1 MAPRH
6 RHQIIPT
13 SSLVISYL
21 VSQSQA
27 AFVNDFSA
35 YPVNSRPC
43 MNRAAAASGCAG
55 NTVTEMN
62 TCLCGNGGDF
72 VTATA
77 KCVEKEAKD
86 ELDHVYGMLLA
97 SCTDSKTPLAVS
109 QAHFLDPEEEEEEED
124 DDKASSTSSID
135 GVSSISSISTIG
147 ISDGSSIGGSSST
160 TFATSITTP
169 PSVATSA
176 QAQAPITSTS
186 MTTYESVAPGGVT
199 ITVTRGIEV
208 VPTGTISS
216 GRQGSNGDTSTSG
229 DDDRPGGGMLAAGIA
244 GGFAV
249 AIGALAFLCYRR
261 RKQRKERKGQVG
273 AGGKFASLSSATS
286 LTTMTASPPQGQAA
300 AAAAAA
306 TTAYHGANDL
316 RPDTANSMQMAVGT
330 VAWGRQQQQQQ
341 QQQHQQHQ
349 QQHYQYGPPQ
359 SPQHWQENNSP
370 NQYGQPAGAWPS
382 PVTNTDGT
390 NGSRGVSPLS
400 QYPTHASRGYESP
413 PAQNPTWNAHEVPA
427 DVPAPHPSHH
437 PSNHT
442 YAPVF
447 ELPGDETQAVEA
459 DSTPIGPAQPIRPPS
474 RSIQSTP
481 AHMPAHPAPAQPA
494 AAHHGMMP
502 HRQID
507 DALQI
512 SQVELPPPR
521 YWGPSSGSEWVSEDK
536 KFG

>member
-6 RHQIIPT
+6 RHRTIPT

-35 YPVNSRPC
+35 YPVNARSC
-43 MNRAAAASGCAG
+43 MNTAAAASGCAG

-62 TCLCGNGGDF
+62 TCLCGNGGNF
-72 VTATA
+72 VMATA

-86 ELDHVYGMLLA
+86 ELDDVYEMLLT

-109 QAHFLDPEEEEEEED
+109 QAQFLDPEEEDD
-124 DDKASSTSSID
+124 DDKASSTSSIN
-135 GVSSISSISTIG
+135 GVSSISNSA
-147 ISDGSSIGGSSST
+147 GGSSST

-169 PSVATSA
+169 PNVATSA
-176 QAQAPITSTS
+176 RAQASITSTS

-208 VPTGTISS
+208 VPTGTVSS
-216 GRQGSNGDTSTSG
+216 GQQGSNGDTSTSG
-229 DDDRPGGGMLAAGIA
+229 DDDGPGRGVLAAGIA

-249 AIGALAFLCYRR
+249 VIGALAFLCYRR

-273 AGGKFASLSSATS
+273 AGGK
-286 LTTMTASPPQGQAA
+286 G
-300 AAAAAA
+300 
-306 TTAYHGANDL
+306 H
-316 RPDTANSMQMAVGT
+316 
-330 VAWGRQQQQQQ
+330 
-341 QQQHQQHQ
+341 
-349 QQHYQYGPPQ
+349 
-359 SPQHWQENNSP
+359 
-370 NQYGQPAGAWPS
+370 
-382 PVTNTDGT
+382 
-390 NGSRGVSPLS
+390 
-400 QYPTHASRGYESP
+400 ESP
-413 PAQNPTWNAHEVPA
+413 PAQNATWNAHAVPA
-427 DVPAPHPSHH
+427 GGVPAPHPSHH

-459 DSTPIGPAQPIRPPS
+459 DSTPIGHAQPIRPPS

-481 AHMPAHPAPAQPA
+481 AHMSAHPAPAQPA
-494 AAHHGMMP
+494 AAHHGMP

-521 YWGPSSGSEWVSEDK
+521 YSGPSSGSEWASEDK

>member
-6 RHQIIPT
+6 RHRTIPT

-35 YPVNSRPC
+35 YPVNARSC
-43 MNRAAAASGCAG
+43 MNTAAAASGCAG

-62 TCLCGNGGDF
+62 TCLCGNGGNF
-72 VTATA
+72 VMATA

-86 ELDHVYGMLLA
+86 ELDDVYEMLLT

-109 QAHFLDPEEEEEEED
+109 QAQFLDPEEEDD
-124 DDKASSTSSID
+124 DDKASSTSSIN
-135 GVSSISSISTIG
+135 GVSSISNSA
-147 ISDGSSIGGSSST
+147 GGSSST

-169 PSVATSA
+169 PNVATSA
-176 QAQAPITSTS
+176 RAQASITSTS

-208 VPTGTISS
+208 VPTGTVSS
-216 GRQGSNGDTSTSG
+216 GQQGSSGDTSTSG
-229 DDDRPGGGMLAAGIA
+229 DDDGPGRGVLAAGIA

-249 AIGALAFLCYRR
+249 VIGALAFLCYRR

-286 LTTMTASPPQGQAA
+286 LTTMTASPPQGQT
-300 AAAAAA
+300 A

-316 RPDTANSMQMAVGT
+316 RPNTANSMQMAVGT
-330 VAWGRQQQQQQ
+330 AAWGRQQQQQQ
-341 QQQHQQHQ
+341 QQQQHQ
-349 QQHYQYGPPQ
+349 QQHYQHGPQ
-359 SPQHWQENNSP
+359 SPQHWQQNNSP

-390 NGSRGVSPLS
+390 NGSWGVSPVS
-400 QYPTHASRGYESP
+400 QYPTHASRGHESP
-413 PAQNPTWNAHEVPA
+413 PAQNATWNAHAVPA
-427 DVPAPHPSHH
+427 GGVPAPHPSHH

-459 DSTPIGPAQPIRPPS
+459 DSTPIGHAQPIRPPS

-481 AHMPAHPAPAQPA
+481 AHMSAHPAPAQPA
-494 AAHHGMMP
+494 AAHHGMP

-521 YWGPSSGSEWVSEDK
+521 YSGPSSGSEWASEDK